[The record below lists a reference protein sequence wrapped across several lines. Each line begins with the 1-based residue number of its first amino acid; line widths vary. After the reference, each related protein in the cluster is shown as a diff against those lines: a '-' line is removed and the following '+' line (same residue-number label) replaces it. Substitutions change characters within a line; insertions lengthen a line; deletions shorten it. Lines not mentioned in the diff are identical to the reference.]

1 MHIGITNHGAERL
14 NQRYPIFNG
23 QTIKQI
29 RQHLDH
35 LRQSALIVYQE
46 PKNKTEIYI
55 GSFYKMVLS
64 ANSKH
69 NLVTFIAWF

>member
-1 MHIGITNHGAERL
+1 MHIGITIHGAERL
-14 NQRYPIFNG
+14 NQRYPIFTG

-35 LRQSALIVYQE
+35 LRKTALVIYQE
-46 PKNKTEIYI
+46 PKNKTIIYI

-64 ANSKH
+64 ADSKH
-69 NLVTFIAWF
+69 NLVTFIA